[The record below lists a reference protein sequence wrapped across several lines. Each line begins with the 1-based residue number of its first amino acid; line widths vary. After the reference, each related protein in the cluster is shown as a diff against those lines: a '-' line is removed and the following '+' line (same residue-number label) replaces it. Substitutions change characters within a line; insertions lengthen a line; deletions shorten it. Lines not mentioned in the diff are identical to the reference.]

1 MTVVTTFG
9 CEKFDT
15 EIQLFLT
22 RLQCQKQLK
31 MKNLIKNNYS
41 KVCTQRKLYLKTK
54 PSFEKKQI
62 CQD

>member
-9 CEKFDT
+9 SEKFDT

-31 MKNLIKNNYS
+31 MKNLIKNNIII
-41 KVCTQRKLYLKTK
+41 LKSVLKESYT
-54 PSFEKKQI
+54 
-62 CQD
+62 

>member
-31 MKNLIKNNYS
+31 MKILIKNNIII
-41 KVCTQRKLYLKTK
+41 LKSVLKESYT
-54 PSFEKKQI
+54 
-62 CQD
+62 